1 MSNILNRK
9 RGMASI
15 LEKMKVGTDLKCG
28 AELLMIW
35 QEEKEKVGINI

>member
-9 RGMASI
+9 GGMASI
-15 LEKMKVGTDLKCG
+15 LEKNKSGPDLKCG